1 MTVYDLAKY
10 YDNEFI
16 KIFDKE
22 DKCIVDM
29 TKRNILES
37 KMFSDWSVIHF
48 DSSGNS
54 LYVWAVVDE
63 DSWTVDASYYAVVA
77 LGTNEGIGV
86 VMYDTEELAEQDVEE
101 RVNEWILSEKDRI
114 EVKDI
119 DNGKRIINKA
129 SGDTIITYK
138 TSEAQ
143 RLI

>member
-1 MTVYDLAKY
+1 MTVYELAKY

-22 DKCIVDM
+22 DKCIVDV
-29 TKRNILES
+29 TKRNILEN
-37 KMFSDWSVIHF
+37 KLFSDWSVIHF

-63 DSWTVDASYYAVVA
+63 DSWIVDASYYAVVT
-77 LGTNEGIGV
+77 LGTSEGIGV

-101 RVNEWILSEKDRI
+101 RVNEWILSEKGRI

-119 DNGKRIINKA
+119 GNGKRIINKA

-138 TSEAQ
+138 LSEAH

>member
-1 MTVYDLAKY
+1 MTVYELAKY

-22 DKCIVDM
+22 DKCIVDV
-29 TKRNILES
+29 TKRNILEN
-37 KMFSDWSVIHF
+37 KLFSDWSVIHF

-63 DSWTVDASYYAVVA
+63 DSWIVDASYYAVVT
-77 LGTNEGIGV
+77 LGTSEGIGV

-119 DNGKRIINKA
+119 GNGKRIINKS

-138 TSEAQ
+138 LSEAH